1 MCESFH
7 ELHRGF
13 KAAAGL
19 LEYSP
24 NVSFITDTMPL
35 LFAAAATDHSSIL
48 LGLFIMLAA
57 AKIMAEVFERLR
69 QPAVVG
75 EILAGVV
82 IGPSLL
88 GWVAPSDLL
97 TVLAEIGVIFLL
109 FTVGLETKPQA
120 IFQVGKRAMM
130 VGVLGVVLPFVA
142 GYLIALAWDGSF
154 AESMFIGAA
163 MVATSVGITA
173 RVLGS
178 LGLLNTETARIILG
192 AAVIDD
198 ILGLIILSLVSAV
211 SQGSVSYVGL
221 VKTAAAAILFTAFV
235 GLIGSKVMTGLA
247 PSIERL
253 RLSKPFFNIGVVLCL
268 GLSVASIYVGVA
280 AIIGA
285 FLAGMALAEAT
296 ERNRKMHYTT
306 SGITEFLVPFFLVN
320 IGMQLDLSV
329 FRDMSVVVLALIIT
343 VAAVLTK
350 FIGCGLGAWGMPR
363 REMAQVGVGMIPRG
377 EVGIVVAQIG
387 LGLGVIS
394 GHFFASV
401 LFMAVA
407 TTLIA
412 PPLIKIL
419 YSEDRDEDGAE
430 DVIVETDVSEDF
442 TRIG

>member
-1 MCESFH
+1 
-7 ELHRGF
+7 
-13 KAAAGL
+13 
-19 LEYSP
+19 
-24 NVSFITDTMPL
+24 MPVI
-35 LFAAAATDHSSIL
+35 FAAAATDHSSIL
-48 LGLFIMLAA
+48 LALFVMLAA
-57 AKIMAEVFERLR
+57 AKIMAEIFERLR

-75 EILAGVV
+75 EILAGVI

-88 GWVAPSDLL
+88 GWVQPSDLISI
-97 TVLAEIGVIFLL
+97 LAEIGVIFLL

-120 IFQVGKRAMM
+120 IFQVGRRAVM
-130 VGVLGVVLPFVA
+130 VGVLGVILPFIA
-142 GYLIALAWDGSF
+142 GYFIAIAWDGSF
-154 AESMFIGAA
+154 AEAMFIGAA

-178 LGLLNTETARIILG
+178 MGLLDKETARIILG

-211 SQGSVSYVGL
+211 SQGSVSYAGL
-221 VKTAAAAILFTAFV
+221 AKTAAAAILFTAFV
-235 GLIGSKVMTGLA
+235 ALIGSKIMTRLA

-253 RLSKPFFNIGVVLCL
+253 HLSKPFFNLGLILCL

-296 ERNRKMHYTT
+296 EENHKMHRLT

-320 IGMQLDLSV
+320 IGMQLDLAV
-329 FRDMSVVVLALIIT
+329 FRDMSVVALAAIIT
-343 VAAVLTK
+343 FAAVITK
-350 FIGCGLGAWGMPR
+350 FVGCGFGAWGMTR

-412 PPLIKIL
+412 PPLIKFF
-419 YSEDRDEDGAE
+419 YSEDRDADGKE
-430 DVIVETDVSEDF
+430 DVIVETDTSEEF

>member
-1 MCESFH
+1 
-7 ELHRGF
+7 
-13 KAAAGL
+13 
-19 LEYSP
+19 
-24 NVSFITDTMPL
+24 MPL
-35 LFAAAATDHSSIL
+35 VLAAAAATDHSQIL
-48 LGLFIMLAA
+48 LALFVIFAA
-57 AKIMAEVFERLR
+57 AKIMAEIFERLK

-75 EILAGVV
+75 EILAGVI

-88 GWVAPSDLL
+88 AWVRPSDLL
-97 TVLAEIGVIFLL
+97 SILAEIGVIFLL

-120 IFQVGKRAMM
+120 IFRVGKRA
-130 VGVLGVVLPFVA
+130 VLVAVLGVVLPFVA
-142 GYLIALAWDGSF
+142 GYFIAQAWVGSF
-154 AESMFIGAA
+154 AEAMFIGAA

-178 LGLLNTETARIILG
+178 MGLLDTETARIILG

-211 SQGSVSYVGL
+211 SQGSVSYTGL
-221 VKTAAAAILFTAFV
+221 IKTAAAAVLFTAFV
-235 GLIGSKVMTGLA
+235 ALVGSKIMTGLA
-247 PSIERL
+247 PAIERL
-253 RLSKPFFNIGVVLCL
+253 RLSKPFFNLGLILCL

-296 ERNRKMHYTT
+296 EDNHKMHRLT

-320 IGMQLDLSV
+320 IGMQLQLEV
-329 FRDMSVVVLALIIT
+329 FREMSVVVLAIVIT
-343 VAAVLTK
+343 IAAVITK
-350 FIGCGLGAWGMPR
+350 FVGCGLGAWGMRR
-363 REMAQVGVGMIPRG
+363 REMAQIGVGMVPRG

-387 LGLGVIS
+387 LGLGVIQ

-412 PPLIKIL
+412 PPLIKL
-419 YSEDRDEDGAE
+419 FYSEDRDSDGKE
-430 DVIVETDVSEDF
+430 DVIVETDVSDNF